1 MSEKS
6 TKPASTLDGA
16 VKALRAHL
24 LEQGNRFE
32 RGPAYEGNGKVLASI
47 KQAVNMYEGLGY
59 AKLLEFGDPPVYALM
74 QRGHR
79 EAHLFQPQDPQIR
92 QWLEDGQVD
101 LNDPAIRDYHMRK
114 SGLSDSDVLATGK
127 PLRFHINEVD
137 DVFIATADDV
147 D

>member
-1 MSEKS
+1 
-6 TKPASTLDGA
+6 
-16 VKALRAHL
+16 
-24 LEQGNRFE
+24 
-32 RGPAYEGNGKVLASI
+32 
-47 KQAVNMYEGLGY
+47 
-59 AKLLEFGDPPVYALM
+59 M

-101 LNDPAIRDYHMRK
+101 LNDPAIRAYQMQK
-114 SGLSDSDVLATGK
+114 FGLGDSDVPAAGK